1 MKKLTKDVFNYP
13 ECPKWAK
20 YAAVDSDG
28 ITYWYE
34 FCPIIFEEDGVWVKT
49 GDSEAVYIPGEFDAS
64 DWTNSLIERRPEMKK
79 LTREVFS
86 YPECPKWAK
95 YAAVDSNGCAYYYAN
110 RVSPSIN
117 EDGRTGRWTFPGFDF
132 KQIPGE
138 FDASD
143 WTNSLVKRDNNKEK
157 EKIMYRDSK
166 GRFAKKDTQTPDFF
180 DELVENVKDIVKV
193 RNAEK
198 NELPALRI
206 LGGIRQ
212 INEALQELPPEK
224 VNRVIGLIATYFR
237 RALSSR
243 TTLDKLGEVLY
254 ELSTP
259 ESH

>member
-20 YAAVDSDG
+20 YAAVDRDG
-28 ITYWYE
+28 RACWYE
-34 FCPIIFEEDGVWVKT
+34 LCPLIFKKDGAWVEEH
-49 GDSEAVYIPGEFDAS
+49 DSE
-64 DWTNSLIERRPEMKK
+64 IEWI
-79 LTREVFS
+79 S
-86 YPECPKWAK
+86 
-95 YAAVDSNGCAYYYAN
+95 
-110 RVSPSIN
+110 
-117 EDGRTGRWTFPGFDF
+117 
-132 KQIPGE
+132 GE

-180 DELVENVKDIVKV
+180 DELVENVKDIAKV
-193 RNAEK
+193 RDAEK
-198 NELPALRI
+198 NELPARRI
-206 LGGIRQ
+206 LEGISQ

-224 VNRVIGLIATYFR
+224 VNQVTGLIATYFR
-237 RALSSR
+237 RTLSSM